1 MREKNKKGNAVNRA
15 WWRGLPKAEKLE
27 WFRKNK
33 LSQSKHKQKT
43 FCNETVT
50 QTEKERRYVRIGE
63 KGQATI

>member
-1 MREKNKKGNAVNRA
+1 MRENNKKGNAVNRA

-33 LSQSKHKQKT
+33 LSQSKHKPRT

-50 QTEKERRYVRIGE
+50 QSEKERRYVRIGE